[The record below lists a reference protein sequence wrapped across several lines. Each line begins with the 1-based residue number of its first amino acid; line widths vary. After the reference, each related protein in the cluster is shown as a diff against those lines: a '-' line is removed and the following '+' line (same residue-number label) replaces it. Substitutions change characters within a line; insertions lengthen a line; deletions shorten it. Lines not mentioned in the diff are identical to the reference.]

1 MADLNSQENV
11 GRIGELISGFKIPI
25 DYRSKLQENQT
36 YENKDESVSMPVS
49 CEKAEKGNYN
59 IKCIT
64 MNHST
69 LQQPQQVQNIPWGTH
84 SINTWTVSS

>member
-36 YENKDESVSMPVS
+36 YENKDESVS
-49 CEKAEKGNYN
+49 A
-59 IKCIT
+59 
-64 MNHST
+64 
-69 LQQPQQVQNIPWGTH
+69 
-84 SINTWTVSS
+84 SIQLIR

>member
-36 YENKDESVSMPVS
+36 YENKDESVS
-49 CEKAEKGNYN
+49 
-59 IKCIT
+59 IQLIR
-64 MNHST
+64 
-69 LQQPQQVQNIPWGTH
+69 
-84 SINTWTVSS
+84 